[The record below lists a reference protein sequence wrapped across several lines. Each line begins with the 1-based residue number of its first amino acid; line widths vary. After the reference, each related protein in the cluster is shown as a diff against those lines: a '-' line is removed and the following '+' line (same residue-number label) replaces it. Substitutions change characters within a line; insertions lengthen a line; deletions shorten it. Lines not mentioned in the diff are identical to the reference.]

1 MWAFPVASALLP
13 CRHIRYARAFEERSY
28 ARYTMRSIL
37 ALAGLALTP
46 GCQRTPEQQ
55 QADAVRSEANKRAA
69 AIENEADVQAGRMEQ
84 QASDLH
90 NQAIQ
95 AGGMTGERLGIR
107 AKALDKESKVVRKQA
122 DTQADAIKEEADARI
137 KASKSR

>member
-1 MWAFPVASALLP
+1 
-13 CRHIRYARAFEERSY
+13 
-28 ARYTMRSIL
+28 MRLIL
-37 ALAGLALTP
+37 ALAVLALTP

-55 QADAVRSEANKRAA
+55 QADVVRSEANKRAA

-84 QASDLH
+84 QASELH